1 MKIDG
6 RLFIAVIIALVL
18 IPGACATTISTGGR
32 TSPSDVQ
39 AKVNKPFDITL
50 DSDPITGY
58 SWTVDFDSHFLNE
71 GNESYNRNQPGL
83 IGSGGQQIFIFTP
96 IRVGKTIIS
105 AVYKRPWENIVADE
119 RTFHII
125 VSR

>member
-1 MKIDG
+1 MKING

-18 IPGACATTISTGGR
+18 ILAACATTISAGGR
-32 TSPSDVQ
+32 TSLSDVQ

-58 SWTVDFDSHFLNE
+58 SWSVDFDSHFLNE
-71 GNESYNRNQPGL
+71 ENESYNRNQPGL
-83 IGSGGQQIFIFTP
+83 IGSGGQQIFTFTP
-96 IRVGKTIIS
+96 IQPGKTIIS